1 MRAGGVKS
9 AQRAMELLELFAE
22 WRRPATVKEIS
33 QSLGYPQ
40 SSTSMLLAAL
50 AEAGYY
56 DHDER
61 TGMYVPSVRILLSAE
76 WIGEQLFS
84 EQSLLRLME
93 QVHRP
98 TGHTVMIG
106 AQSGVHVR
114 YLHVLQATRAGGFV
128 AKTGSLR
135 PLFRS
140 ATGKMLLTLK
150 GEREIALLLRRANAL
165 ETDPRLTLELET
177 VLRSREKDLRNGY
190 AMSTGTSVPG
200 AGALAILLPVPRGA
214 RPMTLS
220 VGGPVKE
227 ITRER
232 AKLLRILDAAV
243 APMRKIVA
251 G

>member
-1 MRAGGVKS
+1 MREGGVKS
-9 AQRAMELLELFAE
+9 AQRAMELLEFFAD
-22 WRRPATVKEIS
+22 WRRPASVKEIS

-40 SSTSMLLAAL
+40 SSTSMLLSAL

-56 DHDER
+56 DHDPR
-61 TGMYVPSVRILLSAE
+61 TAMYAPSVRILLAAE

-106 AQSGVHVR
+106 AQHGVHVR
-114 YLHVLQATRAGGFV
+114 YLHVLQATREGSFT

-150 GEREIALLLRRANAL
+150 TEREVALLLRRANAL
-165 ETDPRLTLELET
+165 ETDRKLALDLPG
-177 VLRSREKDLRNGY
+177 VLRERETNLRNGY

-200 AGALAILLPVPRGA
+200 AGALAILLPVARGA
-214 RPMTLS
+214 KPMTLS

-227 ITRER
+227 ITREKTR
-232 AKLLRILDAAV
+232 LLRILHDAV
-243 APMRKIVA
+243 APMLKIVSQ
-251 G
+251 